1 MMDNMMFS
9 SLHPLIS
16 YLLSRTQLPTSQ
28 IDLYLGSQEEDTAL
42 HKVRDPLSFQVIQW

>member
-1 MMDNMMFS
+1 MMDNVMSS